1 MIYPEF
7 DPIIVQ
13 LGPAALRWY
22 GLMYLIGFVAAWW
35 LARRRASLGGVIKPE
50 QVDDLIFYG
59 ALGVIL
65 GGRLGYI
72 FFYNFDQWLADP
84 LVLLRVW
91 EGGMAFHGGL
101 LGVIVAMALMAKRLQ
116 LRFFQVADFVAP
128 LVPLGL
134 LAGRVGNFINGEL
147 WGGVTDAVWGMQ
159 VRCAEHLNLCMNKLG
174 LPADTELSPPLH
186 PSQLYEAA
194 LEGLVLF
201 LMLWWFSRKPRAVG
215 AVSGLFLIGYGSMRF
230 IVEFVRMP
238 DAHIGYLWG
247 DWFTMGQLLS
257 TPMIL
262 AGIAFVI
269 WANRTQKT
277 R

>member
-22 GLMYLIGFVAAWW
+22 GLMYLLGFVAAWW
-35 LARRRASLGGVIKPE
+35 LARRRASAVGVIKPE

-101 LGVIVAMALMAKRLQ
+101 LGVIFAMALTARRLQ
-116 LRFFQVADFVAP
+116 LRFFEVADFVAP

-147 WGGVTDAVWGMQ
+147 WGGVTDAAWGIQ
-159 VRCAEHLNLCMNKLG
+159 VKCAEHLNLCMNKLG

-201 LMLWWFSRKPRAVG
+201 LLLWWFSSKPRAVG
-215 AVSGLFLIGYGSMRF
+215 AVSGLFLIGYGAMRF

-269 WANRTQKT
+269 WAYRTQKT
-277 R
+277 

>member
-7 DPIIVQ
+7 DPIIIQ

-35 LARRRASLGGVIKPE
+35 LARRRASAGGVIKPE

-147 WGGVTDAVWGMQ
+147 WGGVTDAAWGMQ
-159 VRCAEHLNLCMNKLG
+159 VRCAEHLNLCVNKLG

-186 PSQLYEAA
+186 PSQLYEAV

-201 LMLWWFSRKPRAVG
+201 LLLWWFSSKPRAVG

>member
-1 MIYPEF
+1 MYPEF
-7 DPIIVQ
+7 DPIIIQ

-35 LARRRASLGGVIKPE
+35 LARRRASAGGVIKPE

-84 LVLLRVW
+84 FVLLRVW

-101 LGVIVAMALMAKRLQ
+101 LGVIVAMALIAKRLQ

-147 WGGVTDAVWGMQ
+147 WGGITDAAWGMQ
-159 VRCAEHLNLCMNKLG
+159 VKCAEHLNLCVNKLG

-186 PSQLYEAA
+186 PSQLYEAV
-194 LEGLVLF
+194 LEGVLLF
-201 LMLWWFSRKPRAVG
+201 LLLWWFSSKPRAVG

>member
-35 LARRRASLGGVIKPE
+35 LARRRASLSGVIKPE

-101 LGVIVAMALMAKRLQ
+101 LGVIVAMAIMAKRLQ

-147 WGGVTDAVWGMQ
+147 WGGITDAAWGMQ
-159 VRCAEHLNLCMNKLG
+159 VRCTEHLHLCVNKLG

-201 LMLWWFSRKPRAVG
+201 LLLWWFSSKPRAVG

>member
-35 LARRRASLGGVIKPE
+35 LARHRASLGDVIKPE

-84 LVLLRVW
+84 FVLLRVW

-101 LGVIVAMALMAKRLQ
+101 LGVIVAMALMAKRLK

-147 WGGVTDAVWGMQ
+147 WGGVTDAAWGMQ

-174 LPADTELSPPLH
+174 LPADAELSPPLH

-201 LMLWWFSRKPRAVG
+201 LLLWWFSSKPRAVG

>member
-1 MIYPEF
+1 MMYPEF
-7 DPIIVQ
+7 DPIIIQ

-35 LARRRASLGGVIKPE
+35 LARRRASAGGVIKPE

-84 LVLLRVW
+84 FVLLRVW

-101 LGVIVAMALMAKRLQ
+101 LGVIVAMALIAKRLQ

-147 WGGVTDAVWGMQ
+147 WGGITDAAWGMQ
-159 VRCAEHLNLCMNKLG
+159 VKCAEHLNLCVNKLG

-186 PSQLYEAA
+186 PSQLYEAV
-194 LEGLVLF
+194 LEGLLLF
-201 LMLWWFSRKPRAVG
+201 LLLWWFSSKPRAVG

>member
-7 DPIIVQ
+7 DPIIIQ

-35 LARRRASLGGVIKPE
+35 LARRRASAGGVIKPE

-84 LVLLRVW
+84 FVLLRVW

-101 LGVIVAMALMAKRLQ
+101 LGVIVAMALIAKRLQ

-147 WGGVTDAVWGMQ
+147 WGGITDAAWGMQ
-159 VRCAEHLNLCMNKLG
+159 VKCAEHLNLCVNKLG

-186 PSQLYEAA
+186 PSQLYEAV
-194 LEGLVLF
+194 LEGVLLF
-201 LMLWWFSRKPRAVG
+201 LLLWWFSSKPRAVG

>member
-22 GLMYLIGFVAAWW
+22 GMMYLLGFVAAWW
-35 LARRRASLGGVIKPE
+35 LARRRASASGVIKPE

-101 LGVIVAMALMAKRLQ
+101 LGVIVAMALTARRLQ
-116 LRFFQVADFVAP
+116 LRFFEVADFVAP

-134 LAGRVGNFINGEL
+134 LAGRIGNFINGEL
-147 WGGVTDAVWGMQ
+147 WGGVTDAAWGMQ
-159 VRCAEHLNLCMNKLG
+159 VKCAEHLNLCMNKLG

-201 LMLWWFSRKPRAVG
+201 LLLWWFSSKPRAVG

-269 WANRTQKT
+269 WAYRTQKT
-277 R
+277 

>member
-7 DPIIVQ
+7 DPIIIQ

-35 LARRRASLGGVIKPE
+35 LARRRASAGGVIKPE

-84 LVLLRVW
+84 FMLLRVW

-147 WGGVTDAVWGMQ
+147 WGGITDAAWGMQ
-159 VRCAEHLNLCMNKLG
+159 VKCAEHLNLCVNKLG

-186 PSQLYEAA
+186 PSQLYEAV

-201 LMLWWFSRKPRAVG
+201 LLLWWFSSKLRAVG

>member
-1 MIYPEF
+1 MMYPEF
-7 DPIIVQ
+7 DPIIIQ

-35 LARRRASLGGVIKPE
+35 LARRRASAGGVIKPE

-59 ALGVIL
+59 SLGVIL

-84 LVLLRVW
+84 FVLLRVW

-101 LGVIVAMALMAKRLQ
+101 LGVIVAMALIAKRLQ

-147 WGGVTDAVWGMQ
+147 WGGITDAAWGMQ
-159 VRCAEHLNLCMNKLG
+159 VKCAEHLNLCVNKLG

-186 PSQLYEAA
+186 PSQLYEAV
-194 LEGLVLF
+194 LEGLLLF
-201 LMLWWFSRKPRAVG
+201 LLLWWFSSKPRAVG